1 MNTRFQRSE
10 LLLGSQCMQSIASQ
24 KVIVFGIGGVGSW
37 CTESLIRSGIRHL
50 TIVDSDIVCETNCNR
65 QLHATSTT
73 IGKPKV
79 EVMRSRLLEINPQ
92 AHIVALHKTFTPY
105 NSDDFELHTYD
116 YIIDC
121 IDSLACKIELI
132 RHATRTNAVFFS
144 SMGASLKINPLYIQ
158 VAEFWKVRGCP
169 FGSIIRKRM
178 RKGEL
183 PAKKFLCVYS
193 EEVLEN
199 KGESILPET
208 HLDTQPVFTAPE
220 HDQWQSKKAV
230 LNGTMVHVT
239 AVFGFTLAGL
249 VIQNEVKRFS
259 NNK

>member
-1 MNTRFQRSE
+1 MNMMFQRSE
-10 LLLGSQCMQSIASQ
+10 LLLGTECMQRIAS
-24 KVIVFGIGGVGSW
+24 KRVILFGVGGVGSW
-37 CTESLIRSGIRHL
+37 CAESLIRSGIHFL
-50 TIVDSDIVCETNCNR
+50 TIVDSDVICETNCNR
-65 QLHATSTT
+65 QLHATSST
-73 IGKPKV
+73 IGMLKV
-79 EVMRSRLLEINPQ
+79 EAMSTRLLDINPQ
-92 AHIVALHKTFTPY
+92 AQIDAVHKTFTPF
-105 NSDDFELHTYD
+105 NAQEFELHRYD

-121 IDSLACKIELI
+121 IDSLSCKIELI

-144 SMGASLKINPLYIQ
+144 SMGASLKINPLNIK

-183 PAKKFLCVYS
+183 PSKKFLCVYS

-199 KGESILPET
+199 KGEEVLPET
-208 HLDTQPVFTAPE
+208 HLDTQPVFSTPD
-220 HDQWQSKKAV
+220 HDRWQSKKAV

-249 VIQNEVKRFS
+249 VIQNE
-259 NNK
+259 NNYNC